1 MEIRPILS
9 ALVRSKT
16 GALLIIAQVA
26 LTLAILGNALP
37 IVLQRLEV
45 SARPTGTDEAN
56 VFYTRLFGFK
66 PDIDVPTM
74 VADDYALIRAIP
86 GVEAVART
94 NQAPLFQSGWNLS
107 FGALREGNAE
117 PVDVTNAA
125 FYYTDGSLVDSLGL
139 ALIEGRDFRD
149 DDYEQIN
156 SGLADIR
163 PKQVMLTRAMAEK
176 LFPDESRFVGRSVFL
191 GSGADAQEMRV
202 IGVVEKMQSPWAQ
215 NSEMAELS
223 VIVPIFDLQP
233 SAAYVVR
240 TAPGELDRVMRDVE
254 AALTTARDDRV
265 HIDTRSVAE
274 ARASR
279 YRADRALA
287 WLLLSLTGLLVLVTA
302 SGIVGMAS
310 LWVNQR
316 RKQIGIRR
324 AVGARRVDILRY
336 FLVENLMVTSA
347 GIALGLVLAFALNH
361 LLVQQ
366 LSIARMPLG
375 PLGWGM
381 LGLWLLGL
389 LAALGPAL
397 RASRV
402 PPAVATRTA

>member
-347 GIALGLVLAFALNH
+347 GIALGLVLAFALNY